1 MADVSSVLPSSVSF
15 EGQRGRTR
23 RTILDATRDLLSGHR
38 AFAELSVGEISVGA
52 GVSRP
57 TFYAYFQ
64 DKRALV
70 LALGVELQEGVRDA
84 AGPWLR
90 TETDDLRRTL
100 ELVLGQ
106 FGAHRAAL
114 GAIVEAASYDAD
126 VATFWRDFHEW
137 FLVNAAE
144 RAMCADE
151 DLGAEAAEAA
161 AYSLVWMTER
171 CFTEHLAAPRV
182 DEVQLLDAVERLW
195 RAVVP
200 APR

>member
-1 MADVSSVLPSSVSF
+1 MSPVLSRRSTLSADK
-15 EGQRGRTR
+15 RGRTR
-23 RTILDATRDLLSGHR
+23 QAILDATRTLLADGQAISR
-38 AFAELSVGEISVGA
+38 LSVGDIAQGS

-70 LALGVELQEGVRDA
+70 LALGDELQDGVRDA

-90 TETDDLRRTL
+90 TETDDLRSTL
-100 ELVLGQ
+100 EQVLAQ
-106 FGAHRAAL
+106 FGVHRAAL
-114 GAIVEAASYDAD
+114 GAIVEAASYDDD

-144 RAMCADE
+144 RAMRADD
-151 DLGAEAAEAA
+151 DLSAEAAEAA

-195 RAVVP
+195 RSVVP
-200 APR
+200 PPC